1 MIVAIAAVE
10 IHIPEARSLKEKRK
24 VIKGLIERVRHR
36 FRVSITETDYHDLHQ
51 RAEVG
56 LAGVTRTPREA
67 EILLGKIRALIDTES
82 TCFITNW
89 SADFIEGA

>member
-10 IHIPEARSLKEKRK
+10 IHIPESRSLKEKRK
-24 VIKGLIERVRHR
+24 VIKGLIERIRHR

-51 RAEVG
+51 RAELG
-56 LAGVTRTPREA
+56 LAGVTRTPKEA
-67 EILLGKIRALIDTES
+67 EILLEKIRSLIDTE
-82 TCFITNW
+82 TACFVSHW